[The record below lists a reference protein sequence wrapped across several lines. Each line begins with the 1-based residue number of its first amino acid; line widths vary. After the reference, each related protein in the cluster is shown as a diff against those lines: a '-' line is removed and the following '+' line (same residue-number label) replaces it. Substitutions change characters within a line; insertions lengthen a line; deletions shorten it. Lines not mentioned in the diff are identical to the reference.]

1 MSYLGCSFIWLPC
14 CLSPSPRYILLAIN
28 INTIKHTSSN
38 GCVDC
43 KTPKTLS
50 EWGMRDAL
58 RIREYPLNSSNP
70 AAGDPWLQEVAEGLK
85 VRWPTRHCWRE
96 YKDEGVCNKL
106 KAWEISSKHQPLFID
121 GLGTK
126 FEFLW
131 IFFWNF
137 WSSDDQKHLVYVA
150 LTGRHVWVIEPVR
163 RHNSRQYRLLL
174 LSENI
179 ITRSGH
185 RVSEWTKLSRWTV
198 PPGQTAIGTK
208 LKLSPHKKAMQI
220 KKKAY
225 CMTL

>member
-1 MSYLGCSFIWLPC
+1 MG
-14 CLSPSPRYILLAIN
+14 
-28 INTIKHTSSN
+28 
-38 GCVDC
+38 
-43 KTPKTLS
+43 
-50 EWGMRDAL
+50 WGQN
-58 RIREYPLNSSNP
+58 LNSF
-70 AAGDPWLQEVAEGLK
+70 G
-85 VRWPTRHCWRE
+85 
-96 YKDEGVCNKL
+96 
-106 KAWEISSKHQPLFID
+106 F
-121 GLGTK
+121 
-126 FEFLW
+126 
-131 IFFWNF
+131 FFWNF

-220 KKKAY
+220 KKGLLYDTVAQYTCLQQTIHSRESKCTWWKRLYNLYTLCPPMHY
-225 CMTL
+225 CVDIVYRHF

>member
-1 MSYLGCSFIWLPC
+1 MQPVFFKSSRFFTWTSPVLWLILLHDLDKSSRSLLMSYLGCSFIWLPC

-131 IFFWNF
+131 IFFLKF
-137 WSSDDQKHLVYVA
+137 LELRWSKASSLCGANWTPCVGD
-150 LTGRHVWVIEPVR
+150 R
-163 RHNSRQYRLLL
+163 
-174 LSENI
+174 
-179 ITRSGH
+179 TRP
-185 RVSEWTKLSRWTV
+185 T
-198 PPGQTAIGTK
+198 PQ
-208 LKLSPHKKAMQI
+208 
-220 KKKAY
+220 
-225 CMTL
+225 